1 MGPIPKQEQDILSR
15 FTAVPPVVW
24 QCGLVLGWLL
34 SPAAVFGDDTFR
46 YAEGT
51 YKQAERKY
59 INDLPVLRLEGT
71 PEEMGEQAAAF
82 TTPAAKFLIDYP
94 KELLALVG
102 RQDEWPKLIELGQ
115 SMRAQFPREHLSEL
129 EAYARRSHLPP
140 EVLMG
145 VNTMVDSYRG
155 DVSCSSLLIDPVR
168 SATGGPLFGR
178 NLDYFTLGK
187 LHRYTLVVVYRP
199 KHKHAFVSVTFPG
212 LFGCLSGMND
222 AGLAVAVHEV
232 FFARD
237 RSPVFDSEGVPYL
250 LAFRRILEECTTV
263 EEAERLLRSIRR
275 TTRLNLAVCD
285 RQGGAVLEF
294 TPKTVVLRRGEEGV
308 CACANHFCCKE
319 LAVFTLSFRYH
330 TLMQAKELL
339 KVSLDDV
346 AMKLDEVNMGRL
358 TMHTMVFEPAP
369 LVLHLAFG
377 SLPSS
382 AMPMKRLE
390 LAPLFN
396 GKP

>member
-1 MGPIPKQEQDILSR
+1 MIRS
-15 FTAVPPVVW
+15 TAVLSLLW
-24 QCGLVLGWLL
+24 QRGLILGVLLA
-34 SPAAVFGDDTFR
+34 PATAYGADTFR
-46 YAEGT
+46 YAEGA
-51 YKQAERKY
+51 YKKAELKY

-71 PEEMGEQAAAF
+71 PEEMGEQAAAL
-82 TTPAAKFLIDYP
+82 TAPAAKFLINYP

-102 RQDEWPKLIELGQ
+102 RQNEWPKLIELGQ
-115 SMRAQFPREHLSEL
+115 AMRAQFPREHLAEL
-129 EAYARRSHLPP
+129 ESYAQVSQLPRD
-140 EVLMG
+140 VLMG

-155 DVSCSSLLIDPVR
+155 DVSCSSLLIDPPR
-168 SATGGPLFGR
+168 SVTGGPLFGR

-187 LHRYTLVVVYRP
+187 LHKYTLVVVYRP

-237 RSPVFDSEGVPYL
+237 KSPVFDSQGVPYL
-250 LAFRRILEECTTV
+250 MAFRRILEECTTV
-263 EEAERLLRSIRR
+263 EQAEKLLRSMKR

-285 RQGGAVLEF
+285 RQGCGVLEF
-294 TPKTVVLRRGEEGV
+294 TPKTVVLRRGENGI
-308 CACANHFCCKE
+308 CACANHFCSKE
-319 LAVFTLSFRYH
+319 LATFALPFRYR
-330 TLMQAKELL
+330 TLMQAQELP

-346 AMKLDEVNMGRL
+346 AIKLDEVNLGRL
-358 TMHTMVFEPAP
+358 TMHTMIFEPVP

-377 SLPSS
+377 SCPSS
-382 AMPMKRLE
+382 ALPMKRLE